1 MNFAPRTP
9 LRAAE
14 ALPDVAVE
22 PAFDFLGA
30 EYRALQQRSSASAF
44 QAPHWL
50 DALHHD
56 VGAALGAKPV
66 TITIRD
72 RIDGGL
78 LAVLPFALRRAHG
91 VTTLEFAD
99 FGLCDYLAPVHDDTD
114 LPLLLA
120 DATLPRRIAA
130 ALPRHDV
137 LALTKLAGEQALLAH
152 LFPAAHRARMRISA
166 YPAKL
171 TSDWQTWRAEK
182 LNASV
187 RRELDMKRR
196 RLVRS
201 GKTEFSVLRD
211 AQAITAAFEAL
222 RRYRS
227 ARFKAI
233 GAPDVLDVEAIFRF
247 YRRMAIEGA
256 QDGSTRTE
264 CLSLAG
270 EPIAVQFG
278 LVQRGVYSMLMIGLD
293 IARHA
298 RLSPGL
304 LTIEDSM
311 HAAIEAGDHV
321 YDFTIGDHPY
331 KVHFGAEMVPLEEWY
346 RARTLRGHAAVLAI
360 ALVREAK
367 RRLKPLLTRRA
378 TAPATEPRA

>member
-1 MNFAPRTP
+1 MNFAPRTL
-9 LRAAE
+9 LRADD

-22 PAFDFLGA
+22 AFDFLSD
-30 EYRALQQRSSASAF
+30 EYRALHARSSASAF
-44 QAPHWL
+44 QAPRWL

-56 VGAALGAKPV
+56 VGTALGARAV
-66 TITIRD
+66 TVTARD
-72 RIDGGL
+72 PAGRL
-78 LAVLPFALRRAHG
+78 MLVLPLALRHQHSVA
-91 VTTLEFAD
+91 TLEFAD
-99 FGLCDYLAPVHDDTD
+99 FGLCDYLGPVYDAAD

-120 DATLPRRIAA
+120 DTALAERIAA

-137 LALTKLAGEQALLAH
+137 LSLTKLTGEPTLLAH
-152 LFPAAHRARMRISA
+152 LFPKMQRAQMRISA
-166 YPAKL
+166 YPATL
-171 TSDWQTWRAEK
+171 APDWPTWRAER

-201 GKTEFSVLRD
+201 GPTEFSLLHD
-211 AQAITAAFEAL
+211 APAITAAFDAL

-264 CLSLAG
+264 CLTLAG

-278 LVQRGVYSMLMIGLD
+278 LAQQGVYSMLMIGLD

-304 LTIEDSM
+304 LAIEDSIRS
-311 HAAIEAGDHV
+311 AIEAGDHV

-331 KVHFGAEMVPLEEWY
+331 KVQFGAETVPLEEWH

-360 ALVREAK
+360 AVVREGK
-367 RRLKPLLTRRA
+367 RRLKPLLKRGA
-378 TAPATEPRA
+378 GS